1 MNSAKFIED
10 IQNSGSQL
18 YKDFIFKEEHIV
30 IPITIVSNDNVVFHF
45 KMKIQFYPYKLY
57 IKFILK

>member
-1 MNSAKFIED
+1 MLNFFED

-30 IPITIVSNDNVVFHF
+30 IPMTAVPNDEVV
-45 KMKIQFYPYKLY
+45 ISLQNENTVVTYKVQ
-57 IKFILK
+57 I